1 MNELSEELFS
11 QTFGCPKC
19 RSTPETDTDFD
30 SLPFKKIKTLYD
42 KSDNSFYIS
51 ECSNCHQPY
60 LEEYRDN
67 GMLGGFDN
75 DPMWSYW
82 MPLTAKEL
90 AILIKE
96 NLLLEE
102 LNNIMRTRSFLI
114 NEHRDKSTFKW
125 AK

>member
-1 MNELSEELFS
+1 
-11 QTFGCPKC
+11 
-19 RSTPETDTDFD
+19 
-30 SLPFKKIKTLYD
+30 
-42 KSDNSFYIS
+42 
-51 ECSNCHQPY
+51 
-60 LEEYRDN
+60 
-67 GMLGGFDN
+67 
-75 DPMWSYW
+75 MWSYW

>member
-1 MNELSEELFS
+1 MNEITDDL
-11 QTFGCPKC
+11 GCAKC
-19 RSTPETDTDFD
+19 LATPDTDTDFD

-51 ECSNCHQPY
+51 ECSYCHQPY

-67 GMLGGFDN
+67 GMLGGWDD

-82 MPLTAKEL
+82 MPLKASEVVVLYKVDVPLSE
-90 AILIKE
+90 IE
-96 NLLLEE
+96 
-102 LNNIMRTRSFLI
+102 NIMRKRSFLI
-114 NEHRDKSTFKW
+114 NESRKKSTFKW